1 MYNYQF
7 NRHNVGVNKLAHI
20 HFTMWCFPSCQND
33 RGRFCSFLRG
43 LAAPF
48 PCGSFIDTFAGF
60 SVGGSDFCP
69 MIESIFSHTSASLA
83 SAGCAGSSCCLRRAL
98 VRSLQRHST
107 LRATPRQKKSSFP
120 RASVYVALLS
130 SDLTRSAVSLSQP
143 CKKCF
148 VSPMH
153 LPHIWQ
159 SRSARGMP
167 CHRPVSISMGRS
179 PSRVIASKCAW
190 NLLSTYAKYGAPG
203 HFVRFVSQAASSSAR
218 CWSSA
223 THVSRRVLD
232 RHTIC
237 IIEMT

>member
-1 MYNYQF
+1 MSSS
-7 NRHNVGVNKLAHI
+7 RLL
-20 HFTMWCFPSCQND
+20 
-33 RGRFCSFLRG
+33 RFCCFLRG

-130 SDLTRSAVSLSQP
+130 SDVTRSAVSLSQP

-148 VSPMH
+148 VSPMQ
-153 LPHIWQ
+153 LPHN
-159 SRSARGMP
+159 
-167 CHRPVSISMGRS
+167 SIVDCSG
-179 PSRVIASKCAW
+179 
-190 NLLSTYAKYGAPG
+190 L
-203 HFVRFVSQAASSSAR
+203 
-218 CWSSA
+218 
-223 THVSRRVLD
+223 
-232 RHTIC
+232 
-237 IIEMT
+237 